1 MTAGEFVAFRAEM
14 IREYASEQVRA
25 GSWGEEA
32 EELAAKQTDDL
43 LPDGAETP
51 GMLVLAAENAAG
63 AVVGRVWVALQ
74 WPGKIGAW
82 ICQIE
87 VVAEQ
92 RGKGYGRALLR
103 AAEEATAAEGV
114 EAIGLNVFGRTRWPE
129 ASTRPLATRS
139 PRCRCAS
146 SCAPV
151 TRSPRRSRRVPGHEQ
166 A

>member
-63 AVVGRVWVALQ
+63 AVVGRVWVALR

-114 EAIGLNVFGRTRWPE
+114 EAIGLNVFGENTV
-129 ASTRPLATRS
+129 ARS
-139 PRCRCAS
+139 LYAS
-146 SCAPV
+146 SGYEITSLQMRKQLRAGHTV
-151 TRSPRRSRRVPGHEQ
+151 SPPEP
-166 A
+166 

>member
-1 MTAGEFVAFRAEM
+1 
-14 IREYASEQVRA
+14 
-25 GSWGEEA
+25 
-32 EELAAKQTDDL
+32 
-43 LPDGAETP
+43 
-51 GMLVLAAENAAG
+51 MLVLAAENAAG

-74 WPGKIGAW
+74 WPGKIGA

-114 EAIGLNVFGRTRWPE
+114 EAIGLNVFGENTVARSLY
-129 ASTRPLATRS
+129 ASSGYGS